1 MAENASEKTT
11 GAKVSARRASV
22 GQRQDRRSL
31 RTRSRL
37 ARALMA
43 LLRDKPLKSITVKEL
58 TDLADVNRAT
68 FYAHF
73 SDVFD
78 MAGKMREELKDVFRS
93 LVETHAEELGKGS
106 YRGLLNDV
114 FEYFDKN
121 EEALSVVLGPNSDG
135 TFLTDI
141 IEVMRTAALQA
152 LASAPASQWGVNP
165 CLVAPEL
172 VNYHF
177 YFIAGGV
184 SSIMKTWVSHG
195 RREPIGTMVDMA
207 NTYVESVMAC
217 LDANVALFEKDGLAK
232 RPGTSTAT
240 ALAPVVPPL
249 PVPMPMA

>member
-1 MAENASEKTT
+1 MAVGNAKGQATT
-11 GAKVSARRASV
+11 GSARRAA
-22 GQRQDRRSL
+22 GQRQDRRSI
-31 RTRSRL
+31 RTRTRL
-37 ARALMA
+37 AGALMA

-93 LVETHAEELGKGS
+93 LVETHAEELGQGS

-135 TFLTDI
+135 TFLSDI

-152 LASAPASQWGVNP
+152 LASAPVPQGNVNP

-184 SSIMKTWVSHG
+184 SSIMKAWVGHG

-207 NTYVESVMAC
+207 NMYVESAMAC
-217 LDANVALFEKDGLAK
+217 LDANVELFGEAGLTK
-232 RPGTSTAT
+232 RPGTPTTT
-240 ALAPVVPPL
+240 ALAPVMPP
-249 PVPMPMA
+249 AAIA